1 VKTRNGWTLQTFFL
15 PWLIIS
21 VIWFGV
27 VGYKTWHDVP
37 RDDWLSEPSTS
48 QLSDAVNLVFYNPV
62 ARDVVVYSI
71 VLAVVPPI
79 VVLVCGWAVI
89 WTVRESRRRRQ

>member
-1 VKTRNGWTLQTFFL
+1 VKTQNGWTLQTFFL

-21 VIWFGV
+21 AIWFGV
-27 VGYKTWHDVP
+27 VGYQTWHDVP

-48 QLSDAVNLVFYNPV
+48 QLSDAVNLVLYNPV
-62 ARDVVVYSI
+62 ARAVVVHSI

-79 VVLVCGWAVI
+79 LVLACGWAVI
-89 WTVRESRRRRQ
+89 WAFRESRRRRQ